1 MTFEPK
7 VWDKYSPV
15 YDQLPIERNALVA
28 STGETIFMDGYEFE
42 FEDFAE
48 DLFLPG
54 FACCPTSYVE
64 LGTFPVPVYTTPLP
78 VPNKYYLYSISSI
91 AYGNGFGWMVHRVY
105 RREIAYAPTGFTP
118 PGFVTNGVI
127 AEETIP
133 GVSGIWK
140 WVRPVGDMVY
150 TTYTYVE
157 NGDDIYEELE
167 LPPVGIMI
175 GFNGCITLKSILEYF
190 ATFFNLTYVSDFFD
204 DSPCPMGG
212 TSLTLTMVQQIS
224 NLRDTADAA
233 TKGMMK
239 LEDLLGWIR
248 DTFNA
253 YWYIDS
259 VGDWRFEHR
268 KYFDYGLSYTYTHV
282 IELDLNLYP
291 ENILHLN
298 KYEWESLN
306 FLDLRNLIFL
316 ILIIQIGSKLK

>member
-1 MTFEPK
+1 
-7 VWDKYSPV
+7 
-15 YDQLPIERNALVA
+15 
-28 STGETIFMDGYEFE
+28 
-42 FEDFAE
+42 
-48 DLFLPG
+48 
-54 FACCPTSYVE
+54 
-64 LGTFPVPVYTTPLP
+64 
-78 VPNKYYLYSISSI
+78 
-91 AYGNGFGWMVHRVY
+91 
-105 RREIAYAPTGFTP
+105 
-118 PGFVTNGVI
+118 
-127 AEETIP
+127 
-133 GVSGIWK
+133 
-140 WVRPVGDMVY
+140 
-150 TTYTYVE
+150 
-157 NGDDIYEELE
+157 
-167 LPPVGIMI
+167 MI

-298 KYEWESLN
+298 KYEWDKPEL
-306 FLDLRNLIFL
+306 FRFEKLDIPYSYYIDWVEADIEYPQLS
-316 ILIIQIGSKLK
+316 ILGNETKTYSVEWGTDLVAMDMAKDELPKGMGSFKC